1 MSIEAVAEVQV
12 RKGVLAAEYGGAIGG
27 HVNMITRSGTNQFHG
42 SLLHNFQHEA
52 FSSRDPFLPGTTPKP
67 EIRFNQFGGSIGG
80 PVLRNRLWFFGTYEG
95 YREDSGVTRQ
105 MNTPTQATRDR
116 ILAALPFPETKIVLD
131 AMPLPN
137 QPLNAVVGQYTDAK
151 RLIRRDNT
159 YLGKVDLETG
169 SSRLSVTASRMRPF
183 SQNPS
188 AAIANDTFFVNGS
201 TRLSTQYVLTR
212 SWWVSESRFGWNRN
226 TLDRYQELWF
236 RDSPTR
242 GPQSEFGNVRKRIG
256 ASTGG
261 WCSTW
266 V

>member
-1 MSIEAVAEVQV
+1 
-12 RKGVLAAEYGGAIGG
+12 
-27 HVNMITRSGTNQFHG
+27 
-42 SLLHNFQHEA
+42 
-52 FSSRDPFLPGTTPKP
+52 
-67 EIRFNQFGGSIGG
+67 
-80 PVLRNRLWFFGTYEG
+80 
-95 YREDSGVTRQ
+95 

-242 GPQSEFGNVRKRIG
+242 GPQSE
-256 ASTGG
+256 
-261 WCSTW
+261 
-266 V
+266 